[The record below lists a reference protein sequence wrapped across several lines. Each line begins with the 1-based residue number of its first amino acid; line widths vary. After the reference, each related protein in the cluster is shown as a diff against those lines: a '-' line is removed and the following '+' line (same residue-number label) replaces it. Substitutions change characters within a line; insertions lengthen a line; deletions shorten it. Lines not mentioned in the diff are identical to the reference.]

1 MQQHEAVLPLQLKE
15 LKLAEINR
23 CWHQQQEEAIKDGW
37 SYGKFL
43 SVLCELEMH
52 KRLGAR
58 LKRRLK
64 ESSLPR
70 DKTLSSFDFSK
81 SPNVN
86 AGQIKALA
94 ATDSW
99 IKRASNIIIFG
110 PSGVGKSHIA
120 AAIGYRQIEL
130 GCKVKFCT
138 TSHIVQLLQQAKVQ
152 FRLKE
157 LLLKLDKIP
166 LLILDDFGYMK
177 KDEHETGVLFE
188 LICQRYESGSL
199 IITAN
204 QPFSQWDNIF
214 PDSMMA
220 VAAIDRL
227 IHHASV
233 INIEGESYR
242 INNKTN

>member
-1 MQQHEAVLPLQLKE
+1 MQQYEAVLPLQLKVS
-15 LKLAEINR
+15 EINR
-23 CWHQQQEEAIKDGW
+23 CWIQQQEAGIKESW
-37 SYGKFL
+37 PYGKFL
-43 SVLCELEMH
+43 SILCELEMQ
-52 KRLGAR
+52 KRHSSR
-58 LKRRLK
+58 LKRRIQ
-64 ESSLPR
+64 ESSLPK

-81 SPNVN
+81 SPKIN
-86 AGQIKALA
+86 ACQIKALA
-94 ATDSW
+94 DTDSW

-130 GCKVKFCT
+130 GGKVKFWS
-138 TSHIVQLLQQAKVQ
+138 TSHIVQLLQQAKIQ

-157 LLLKLDKIP
+157 LLIKLDKIP

-177 KDEHETGVLFE
+177 KDDHETGVLFE
-188 LICQRYESGSL
+188 LICQRYENSSL

-204 QPFSQWDNIF
+204 QPFSQWDSIF
-214 PDSMMA
+214 PDNMMA

-227 IHHASV
+227 VHHATI

-242 INNKTN
+242 VNNQTN